1 MDGMREFE
9 KSILTEMNFVDTYL
23 NIELKFI
30 KNNIDKILKCDKKT
44 FMAMV
49 DSQYQL
55 KHEGGAYYTITKN
68 YDKYEFVLE
77 IHKTSG
83 AGLLFYIYIYINQ
96 ILQNV
101 DLSPV
106 AAALDYL
113 PYDKAKAEKVSN
125 TFGYNSLGEMKDYL
139 NQMIALWDEFVEK
152 YIEKLEL
159 GIEPPNTPYED

>member
-1 MDGMREFE
+1 MEGIREFE
-9 KSILTEMNFVDTYL
+9 KNILTEMDFIDRYL

-30 KNNIDKILKCDKKT
+30 KNNSDKILKCDKKT

-49 DSQYQL
+49 DAKYQI

-68 YDKYEFVLE
+68 YNKYEFVLE
-77 IHKTSG
+77 IQKTSG
-83 AGLLFYIYIYINQ
+83 AGLLFYIYIYMNQ

-113 PYDKAKAEKVSN
+113 PYNKAKAEKVSN
-125 TFGYNSLGEMKDYL
+125 TFGYNTLSEMKDYL
-139 NQMIALWDEFVEK
+139 NQMITLWEEFVEK

-159 GIEPPNTPYED
+159 G